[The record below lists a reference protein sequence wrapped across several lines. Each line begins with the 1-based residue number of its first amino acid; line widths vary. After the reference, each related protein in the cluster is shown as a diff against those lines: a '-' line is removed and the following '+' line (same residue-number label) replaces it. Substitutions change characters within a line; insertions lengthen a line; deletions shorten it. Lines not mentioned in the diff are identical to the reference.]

1 MGLLDL
7 AAKGW
12 GKDYWYELTFNEKC
26 FTLFIIFDILV
37 VSPFLILDL
46 LDSIGLI

>member
-12 GKDYWYELTFNEKC
+12 GKDSWYELSLSEKS
-26 FTLFIIFDILV
+26 FTIFIIFDILV
-37 VSPFLILDL
+37 VSPIVILDI
-46 LDSIGLI
+46 LDVSGLI